1 MATRS
6 LDPILALEALRAEH
20 LHETKTDAAA
30 SLGVNRTTFNS
41 RLHVAKG
48 MFPDWKPDEAIPETL
63 PPKDLPLD
71 ERIEHIKRANAQ
83 RIAHKQAMD
92 WQRVHIPVK
101 GPYGLCWFGDPHL
114 DDPYCDLTSFEKHAK
129 LCADTPA
136 MFGVNGGDTLN
147 NWVGRLKALYA
158 DQPVTAEE
166 GWELADWA
174 LNGLGVRWACWI
186 LGNHDVWEMGYR
198 IFDKMNT
205 NKVLM
210 RDWEAKLT
218 FVSPNGGECKAWIR
232 HDFKGQSIY
241 NELHGQKR
249 AAMFTGGLA
258 DIYAAF
264 HRHNFATGQFELDNN
279 REATLIRARG
289 YKDEDHYAM
298 LHGFP
303 SQERGQSVVSII
315 DPHPGDQPNIS
326 VFKDVEEGCDFLT
339 FRRKKAGYD

>member
-1 MATRS
+1 MPTPP
-6 LDPILALEALRAEH
+6 LDPVQAIEALQAAHDHETQLEAA
-20 LHETKTDAAA
+20 K
-30 SLGVNRTTFNS
+30 SLGVRYETFKA
-41 RLHVAKG
+41 RLRRG
-48 MFPDWKPDEAIPETL
+48 RDMFPDWAPKEVAVEAL
-63 PPKDLPLD
+63 PPKELPFE
-71 ERIEHIKRANAQ
+71 ERLEWIKRTNAQ

-92 WQRVHIPVK
+92 WQRVHIPVA
-101 GPYGLCWFGDPHL
+101 GPFGLCWFGDPHL
-114 DDPYCDLTSFEKHAK
+114 DDPYADVTSFEHHAK
-129 LCADTPA
+129 LCAATEG

-186 LGNHDVWEMGYR
+186 LGNHDVWEMGHR

-205 NKVLM
+205 RRVLM

-218 FVSPNGGECKAWIR
+218 FVSPNKGECRAWIR

-249 AAMFTGGLA
+249 AAMFTGGGA

-264 HRHNFATGQFELDNN
+264 HRHTFATGQFELDNN

-303 SQERGQSVVSII
+303 SQRRGQSVVTII
-315 DPHPGDQPNIS
+315 EPHPGDQPNIS
-326 VFKDVEEGCDFLT
+326 VFKDVEEGCDFLEMK
-339 FRRKKAGYD
+339 RRKAAA